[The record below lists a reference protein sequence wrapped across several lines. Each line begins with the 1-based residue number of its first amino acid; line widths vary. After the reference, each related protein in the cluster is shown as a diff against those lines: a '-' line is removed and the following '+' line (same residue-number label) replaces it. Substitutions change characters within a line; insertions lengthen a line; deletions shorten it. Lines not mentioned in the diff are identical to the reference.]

1 MKHLKIIAS
10 VLIPTLA
17 PQVAS
22 AEAVAEAIVRQLR
35 ALGYSEVDVSRTI
48 LGRERIVARTKTR
61 SREIV
66 VNPRTGEILRDFQ
79 KGGFGLASDPILGA
93 KKEQA
98 DVAQAGDKETSGQG
112 RGNSDK
118 DTSGKETSGNGN
130 SGNGNSGNGVGN
142 GTGSADSSGNGN
154 AGGNGNGN
162 AGGNGNGNGNG
173 RGGS

>member
-98 DVAQAGDKETSGQG
+98 DVAQAGDKETPGQG

-118 DTSGKETSGNGN
+118 DTSGKET